1 MSRFLLIDA
10 YAHIYRAYYA
20 FINSPRIN
28 SKQQNTSAVFG
39 FCIALDDLLKRIK
52 PTHIAVAFDPKGK
65 TFRHEA
71 YEQYKAQR
79 AATPEDIHAAV
90 PIIKDIIK
98 AKNINFFEVEGFEA
112 DDVIGT
118 IAKRFAS
125 PEMEIYMATPDK
137 DYGQLVGD
145 NIYMYR
151 PRHNGGYEKMGPA
164 EICAKYEISSP
175 AQMIDYLGLVGDSS
189 DNIPGCP
196 GIGPVT
202 AVKLLKQFGSI
213 DNMLEHIDEIK
224 GAGQNKIRDN
234 IEQIRFSKF
243 LATIRTDVPVEVDI
257 NRLTVQP
264 ADINALAP
272 IYRELEFNS
281 LLRGLNVPEEN
292 AKKNDGI
299 SEIQPK
305 KKSQQSSNN
314 TGQLDL
320 FAMFDNDAV
329 SADIEEQHLTPRIQ
343 FVAVSVVDSDA
354 EMFAN
359 VSANAEWIAIK
370 VVSQE
375 GEVISGKI
383 KEILFTTDGKTIY
396 RLKAEHL
403 PRQIKANWL
412 GYDIKHQLMLL
423 RQNGIEFEGRIY
435 DISIAHY
442 LIQPELKHDLEYIA
456 EIYLHQSSVNPLSD
470 IVALRPLLD
479 KQIDAVG
486 MRYLFENVELPL
498 VSVLADMELAGVRI
512 NVATLQE
519 AKADLNK
526 ELRTIESDI
535 LKRAGKSFNIN
546 SPSQVGDVLFDD
558 LKLDPKAKR
567 AKSGHYSTSEEVLLA
582 LKHADPIVGQIL
594 DYRAIKKLLG
604 TYIEALPELVNQ
616 HTGKIH
622 TSYNQ
627 TITST
632 GRLSSSNPN
641 LQNLPIR
648 TERGKVIRKAVV
660 PDDGCV
666 FFSADYSQIELRI
679 MAHLSQDEALL
690 EAFRSGEDIHSAT
703 AAKIYHV
710 PIEDVTQAMRRNA
723 KTANFGIIY
732 GVSAFGLAERL
743 EISRTEAKQLIDDYF
758 SSFPKVQ
765 AYIESAKLRV
775 RDKGFA
781 ETLWHRRRYL
791 QDINSRNPTVRGFA
805 ERNAVNA
812 PIQGSAA
819 DIIKIAMV
827 AIARRLKVEKLKTQ
841 MIMQVHDE
849 LNFNVPIAELE
860 QVRRIVV
867 EEMQHAA
874 DLSVPLIADCGSGA
888 NWLEAH

>member
-1 MSRFLLIDA
+1 MNRFLLIDA
-10 YAHIYRAYYA
+10 YAQIYRAYYA
-20 FINSPRIN
+20 FINSPRMN

-39 FCIALDDLLKRIK
+39 FCITLDDLLKRIK

-90 PIIKDIIK
+90 PVIKDILK
-98 AKNINFFEVEGFEA
+98 ARNINFFEVPGFEA

-118 IAKRFAS
+118 IAKRYAS
-125 PEMEIYMATPDK
+125 PEMEVYMATPDK

-151 PRHNGGYEKMGPA
+151 PRHNGGYEKMGQA
-164 EICAKYEISSP
+164 EVCAKYEISSP
-175 AQMIDYLGLVGDSS
+175 MQMIDYLGLVGDSS

-202 AVKLLKQFGSI
+202 AVKLLNQFGSI
-213 DNMLEHIDEIK
+213 ENLLEHTGEIK
-224 GAGQNKIRDN
+224 GANQNKIRDN

-243 LATIRTDVPVEVDI
+243 LATIRTDVPVEIDI
-257 NRLTVQP
+257 NKLQIVP
-264 ADINALAP
+264 ADMNALAV

-281 LLRGLNVPEEN
+281 LLRGLNISAEN
-292 AKKNDGI
+292 VKTTDEIGKKQPKRTSQISKNDA
-299 SEIQPK
+299 
-305 KKSQQSSNN
+305 
-314 TGQLDL
+314 GQLDL
-320 FAMFDNDAV
+320 FAMFDDNTTSANDMTQQPILQQQPNEISIV
-329 SADIEEQHLTPRIQ
+329 ETN
-343 FVAVSVVDSDA
+343 A
-354 EMFAN
+354 EKFAE
-359 VSANAEWIAIK
+359 VSANVGWTAI
-370 VVSQE
+370 
-375 GEVISGKI
+375 EVISQTENIIGGKI
-383 KEILFTTDGKTIY
+383 KELRFTVDGKTIY
-396 RLKAEHL
+396 VIKADNL

-423 RQNGIEFEGRIY
+423 RQNDIEFEGEIY
-435 DISIAHY
+435 DIAIAHY
-442 LIQPELKHDLEYIA
+442 LIQPELKHDLDYIA
-456 EIYLHQSSVNPLSD
+456 EIYLHQSIANPLSA
-470 IVALRPLLD
+470 VLSLRPLLD
-479 KQIDAVG
+479 KQIDEVG
-486 MRYLFENVELPL
+486 MRYLFEQVELPL

-519 AKADLNK
+519 AQADLNR
-526 ELRTIESDI
+526 ELLSLEADI
-535 LKRAGKSFNIN
+535 LQKAGRPFNIN

-582 LKHADPIVGQIL
+582 LKHTNTIVDQIL
-594 DYRAIKKLLG
+594 EYRAIKKLLG
-604 TYIEALPELVNQ
+604 TYIEALPELINPQ
-616 HTGKIH
+616 TGKIH

-679 MAHLSQDEALL
+679 MAHLSQDDALL

-710 PIEDVTQAMRRNA
+710 PVSEVTPNMRRHA

-758 SSFPKVQ
+758 ASFPKVRE
-765 AYIESAKLRV
+765 YIENAKQQA
-775 RDKGFA
+775 RDNGFA
-781 ETLWHRRRYL
+781 ETIYHRRRYL

-827 AIARRLKVEKLKTQ
+827 AIAKRLKAENLKTQ

-849 LNFNVPIAELE
+849 LNFNVPENELE
-860 QVRRIVV
+860 RVQHIVV

-874 DLSVPLIADCGSGA
+874 ELSVPLIADCGSGI